1 MRDQWVAIDRKLLEL
16 DPSQVGRLDDLLN
29 EQVDSLLYLND
40 IFDIDVP
47 EVSFSLGD
55 SFLRLLALPLVAG
68 SLGAK
73 RRLREHLGLPT
84 ATYFLVQIFA
94 HIKHSP
100 VINTL
105 LTAMFMPLLQPSLHA
120 AIQGPPPAAPPSY
133 TYQCCILDSAP
144 SEVLRRSERVKESLM
159 VEFIDEGNEST
170 EPNSVRD
177 IFLSYLRSKDNNLI
191 LLTLLVLQ
199 EVLSSSAVNQR
210 LLSAAGLMPQRQTRK
225 QVLLNSILDQPELSE
240 DSRPR
245 YDISLMDALLKL
257 FDTEPI
263 FRTATYRLTVKL
275 VILLAYR
282 EDVPQCLLPEHEL
295 ALDRA
300 FRSVL
305 LKLKRM
311 LISLNLSDLFMEY
324 FEEEWLKASRFT
336 LSERTPCPALLL
348 VPTDDEVALSI
359 PLHMRLPVGEVETA
373 RCLLAVFF
381 SMRLLRFYMLRQEAQ
396 VKAYPFSYSRPQCSW
411 LEGQVQQ
418 IGSQTLV
425 RCTQKEGRSEVVK
438 YLVEDESHFI
448 IVEPDPSTLNS
459 AKVNLISHL
468 RSVEA
473 MFDRSDPRTLVVAV
487 KRGKD
492 GLQFMLTFE
501 DPQSCLRTKR
511 AMEERR
517 RQAKEEDLA
526 LVLSYFGSIEQSFQA

>member
-16 DPSQVGRLDDLLN
+16 DPSQVGKLDDLLN

-40 IFDIDVP
+40 IFEIDVP

-68 SLGAK
+68 SLGAE
-73 RRLREHLGLPT
+73 RRLREHLGLPA

-105 LTAMFMPLLQPSLHA
+105 LAAMLVPLIQPSLHTA
-120 AIQGPPPAAPPSY
+120 VQGPPPAAPPSY
-133 TYQCCILDSAP
+133 TYQCSILHSAP
-144 SEVLRRSERVKESLM
+144 SEVLKKSERIKESLM
-159 VEFIDEGNEST
+159 VEFIDEGDEST
-170 EPNSVRD
+170 QPNSVRD

-199 EVLSSSAVNQR
+199 EVLSSSAVNQS

-225 QVLLNSILDQPELSE
+225 QVLLNSILDQPEWSE
-240 DSRPR
+240 DSR
-245 YDISLMDALLKL
+245 YDVTLMDSLLKL

-275 VILLAYR
+275 VILLAHR
-282 EDVPQCLLPEHEL
+282 EDIPQCLLPEHES

-305 LKLKRM
+305 IKLKRM
-311 LISLNLSDLFMEY
+311 LMSPSLSDLFMEF
-324 FEEEWLKASRFT
+324 FEEEWLKASRFS
-336 LSERTPCPALLL
+336 LSERTHCPALLL
-348 VPTDDEVALSI
+348 VPTDDEMSFSI

-373 RCLLAVFF
+373 RCLLALFF
-381 SMRLLRFYMLRQEAQ
+381 SLRLLRFYMLRQEAQ

-418 IGSQTLV
+418 IDGQTLV
-425 RCTQKEGRSEVVK
+425 RCMQKEGRSEAVK

-448 IVEPDPSTLNS
+448 IVEPDPNTLHS

-468 RSVEA
+468 RNVEA